1 MSYFSGRQTFTPTG
15 SIVAFSGLVIPSG
28 YLIADG
34 SNILRSTFAS
44 LFATIG
50 TRYGAGDGV
59 TTFGI
64 PDLRGVFLRGL
75 DAANVRGLD
84 SNARVL
90 GDFEAA
96 STINN
101 GVRDNNPNIG
111 NIEIINSD
119 GAPSVVSS
127 SGTIAAVAP
136 AVFIGIGST
145 VRPHNV
151 SVLYLIKT

>member
-1 MSYFSGRQTFTPTG
+1 MSYFSGRQTFVPTG
-15 SIVAFSGLVIPSG
+15 SIVAFSGTVIPSG
-28 YLIADG
+28 YLVADG

-50 TRYGAGDGV
+50 TLYGAGDGV

-84 SNARVL
+84 SNARTI
-90 GDFEAA
+90 GSFEAA
-96 STINN
+96 TSISDPSASGLLGIINN
-101 GVRDNNPNIG
+101 
-111 NIEIINSD
+111 D
-119 GAPSVVSS
+119 GAPATVPILIGATV
-127 SGTIAAVAP
+127 TAVATTNN
-136 AVFIGIGST
+136 GLT

-151 SVLYLIKT
+151 AVSYLIRL